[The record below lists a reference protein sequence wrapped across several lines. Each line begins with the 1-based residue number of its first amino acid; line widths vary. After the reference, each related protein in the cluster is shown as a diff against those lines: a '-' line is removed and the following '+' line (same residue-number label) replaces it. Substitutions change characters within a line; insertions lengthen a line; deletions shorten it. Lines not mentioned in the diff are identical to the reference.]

1 MKILH
6 IKTGEKWQ
14 HWKNG
19 GGNLRALIIHI
30 HKKLITGKNLEAT
43 FPESW
48 ILVKNLQPAE
58 SLRKK
63 VLWEESTMAFEMAH
77 PPPTSHLPCWWQL
90 LRSQSTCME
99 QVASARRSHLGSS
112 LKELWLCVWSGLV
125 GPSRTGIR
133 ACFVSSDLKFSQSWS
148 DFLGSFCQKHMK
160 ASTSCRRL
168 QQGITV
174 RTRNKQTSQE
184 KAYKGK
190 MGGKDMWRITYFKSS
205 FLYWGMEK
213 SMCISMAECMFR
225 KDMSGP

>member
-1 MKILH
+1 MTALKKRRREPQGSDH
-6 IKTGEKWQ
+6 SHTQKTNNW
-14 HWKNG
+14 
-19 GGNLRALIIHI
+19 
-30 HKKLITGKNLEAT
+30 KKLRSNL
-43 FPESW
+43 SW
-48 ILVKNLQPAE
+48 ILDLSQKLTT
-58 SLRKK
+58 SRKLK
-63 VLWEESTMAFEMAH
+63 EESFVGREH
-77 PPPTSHLPCWWQL
+77 NGIWNGPPTTSHLPCWWQL
-90 LRSQSTCME
+90 LRLQSTCME